1 MPNPNAPTEGTGRRI
16 PFVVDPDNA
25 GTAYLQ
31 AGEGGIDMGAGRT
44 EGAALYVLPPPAD
57 TATRSSVAA
66 DDEDTLILAA
76 NVLRRGA
83 IIYNDSTQ
91 VLLLSL
97 GTAAAALDD
106 YTVQISADGAYELPS
121 RYTGEVRG
129 IWEVGSAVPDGAAYV
144 TELTT
149 EAYAGS

>member
-1 MPNPNAPTEGTGRRI
+1 MPNPLAPTEGAGRRI
-16 PFVVDPDNA
+16 PFIVDPDNP
-25 GTAYLQ
+25 GVAYLQ

-44 EGAALYVLPPPAD
+44 DGAALYVLPPPAD
-57 TATRSSVAA
+57 TATRSAVVA
-66 DDEDTLILAA
+66 DDADTLILAA

-91 VLLLSL
+91 VLLLAL
-97 GTAAAALDD
+97 GTVAAALND
-106 YTVQISADGAYELPS
+106 YTVQVAADGTYELPS

-129 IWEVGSAVPDGAAYV
+129 IWQVASSVPDGSAYV

-149 EAYAGS
+149 EAWTGS

>member
-1 MPNPNAPTEGTGRRI
+1 MPNPNAPVEGTGRRI
-16 PFVVDPDNA
+16 PFVVDPDNP

-44 EGAALYVLPPPAD
+44 DGAALYVLPPPAD
-57 TATRSSVAA
+57 TATRSVVVV
-66 DDEDTLILAA
+66 DEVDTLLLEA

-83 IIYNDSTQ
+83 VIYNESDFT
-91 VLLLSL
+91 LYLAL

-106 YTVQISADGAYELPS
+106 YTIAVEAQLSYELPS
-121 RYTGEVRG
+121 RFTGQVRG
-129 IWEVGSAVPDGAAYV
+129 ICEVGSAIPGNVYV

>member
-16 PFVVDPDNA
+16 PFVVDPDNP
-25 GTAYLQ
+25 GVAYLQ

-44 EGAALYVLPPPAD
+44 DGAALYVLPPPAD
-57 TATRSSVAA
+57 TATRSAVPA
-66 DDEDTLILAA
+66 DDIDTLILESNA
-76 NVLRRGA
+76 LRRGA
-83 IIYNDSTQ
+83 IVFNDSTQ
-91 VLLLSL
+91 VLLLAL

-106 YTVQISADGAYELPS
+106 YTVQVPADGTYELPS

-129 IWEVGSAVPDGAAYV
+129 IWEVGSAVPDGSAYV